1 MHNIERMPLYALKKD
16 SLPYVQ
22 GGGRM
27 DGRMNK
33 GTDRR
38 MDEQSSRCS
47 TGLHPLQGRCPK
59 AQISTLRL
67 GLLPS
72 GWA

>member
-47 TGLHPLQGRCPK
+47 TGLHPLRGRYPAPPQHK
-59 AQISTLRL
+59 LHTAQAGHEYR
-67 GLLPS
+67 
-72 GWA
+72 